1 MIGEK
6 VVSNVCKKLSEKQS
20 VIQDLPKNGIMYIE
34 KLLPYICVYR
44 YKEPDSYFAGLLKTQ
59 ASYLIVDGTLDISN
73 LLEAISKAISE
84 ELDAFLIF
92 ELWPVRRD
100 HQAKFEIYCPA
111 EKAPATV
118 TALKQ
123 GFESMQN
130 FYGETSV
137 SVVNSFERHPQ
148 HLEPI
153 MEIEEFKESGSLVI
167 GVSVPI
173 IYQNVDDNETYS
185 LFYRKFA
192 TYFSEAIKRASYE
205 FIRVQTSN
213 PFDHYLMLGKTQLDD
228 ITLKI
233 DRQLADI
240 SEAMTFLLRTTP
252 VNSTS
257 AWKKFKDNN
266 FTETPSFN
274 YRLIALDPEKKK
286 RELFDLPI
294 DQVEDP
300 TISFILRDKRLEIEK
315 QLTMLEERGTDNFR
329 FIGESLYGKIEDE
342 VLVAAE
348 TILTQFPQADSRKE
362 MKRLDCYEFAERAQA
377 EIDYYQTQFPDT
389 KLFLEIR
396 KDVAGIMVSKNK
408 LLISDRFSLDESRSD
423 ALIQH
428 EIATHLLTYCNGKRQ
443 PLQQMY
449 AGFSGYDQLQEGLAV
464 LSEYLVDGLTVN
476 RMRTLAGRVVAAKSM
491 VNDAGFIATFNLL
504 RLTYYFTEYSAYY
517 ITMRVYRGGGLVKD
531 AVYLAG
537 LMNVMD
543 YLRNG
548 GNLET
553 LYTGKF
559 NINHVELIEELLH
572 RGVLKKA
579 ILPRFLER
587 SSVEERL
594 QKLRK
599 GIEITEFLPQ

>member
-1 MIGEK
+1 
-6 VVSNVCKKLSEKQS
+6 
-20 VIQDLPKNGIMYIE
+20 
-34 KLLPYICVYR
+34 
-44 YKEPDSYFAGLLKTQ
+44 
-59 ASYLIVDGTLDISN
+59 
-73 LLEAISKAISE
+73 
-84 ELDAFLIF
+84 
-92 ELWPVRRD
+92 
-100 HQAKFEIYCPA
+100 
-111 EKAPATV
+111 
-118 TALKQ
+118 
-123 GFESMQN
+123 
-130 FYGETSV
+130 
-137 SVVNSFERHPQ
+137 
-148 HLEPI
+148 
-153 MEIEEFKESGSLVI
+153 
-167 GVSVPI
+167 
-173 IYQNVDDNETYS
+173 
-185 LFYRKFA
+185 
-192 TYFSEAIKRASYE
+192 
-205 FIRVQTSN
+205 
-213 PFDHYLMLGKTQLDD
+213 
-228 ITLKI
+228 
-233 DRQLADI
+233 
-240 SEAMTFLLRTTP
+240 
-252 VNSTS
+252 
-257 AWKKFKDNN
+257 
-266 FTETPSFN
+266 
-274 YRLIALDPEKKK
+274 
-286 RELFDLPI
+286 
-294 DQVEDP
+294 
-300 TISFILRDKRLEIEK
+300 
-315 QLTMLEERGTDNFR
+315 
-329 FIGESLYGKIEDE
+329 
-342 VLVAAE
+342 LVAAE